1 MSRIT
6 KDPENP
12 ATFSPPLET
21 VREQV
26 KTVAYGDRVRE
37 KQAQTNALKGH
48 GKPLGGA
55 APIPEGKLSPLAMPL
70 PDFSTEEPPDEM
82 ARLEKKQRLE
92 AQQAAAQQLAMTGVG
107 SAYTVNQKLMKG
119 EHSRPVSLAEAKK
132 DAQSP
137 RGPKISPQTAEALK
151 KMDEAVRAQTKDEQD
166 EGPPQPVL
174 EPPSDDSDRKDL
186 DDADKDLRKE
196 EVKLD
201 FEGIIQARNA
211 LMSEERR
218 KRIEK
223 RLKELDIDDM
233 IRNREITQTIPVV
246 PGKLELTLRTFS
258 QKEHLWCMQY
268 IYEHIGSDSY
278 QNELFNTCKVVC
290 SLIAI
295 NGKPLTE
302 HRNKV
307 GERGEEVDRK
317 KFDSKLDQLIGFPVQ
332 LIADISVQL
341 IWFNARVNKLFDLDT
356 LKNG

>member
-1 MSRIT
+1 MARIT

-12 ATFSPPLET
+12 TSFTPPLET
-21 VREQV
+21 VHEQV
-26 KTVAYGDRVRE
+26 KTVAYGDRVRA
-37 KQAQTNALKGH
+37 KQAQTSALKGH

-55 APIPEGKLSPLAMPL
+55 PPIPEGKLAPLAMPM
-70 PDFSTEEPPDEM
+70 PDFSNEEPPDEV
-82 ARLEKKQRLE
+82 ARLERKQRLE
-92 AQQAAAQQLAMTGVG
+92 SQQAVAQQMAMTGVG

-119 EHSRPVSLAEAKK
+119 EYNRPVSLAEAKK
-132 DAQSP
+132 DPQGP
-137 RGPKISPQTAEALK
+137 KGPKISPQTAEALK
-151 KMDEAVRAQTKDEQD
+151 KMDEVVRAQAEDEKDD
-166 EGPPQPVL
+166 GPPQPVL
-174 EPPSDDSDRKDL
+174 EPSGDDSDRRDL
-186 DDADKDLRKE
+186 DEADKDLKKE

-223 RLKELDIDDM
+223 RLKEIDIDDM
-233 IRNREITQTIPVV
+233 IRNREITQNIPVV
-246 PGKLELTLRTFS
+246 PGKLELMLRTFS

-290 SLIAI
+290 SLVAI

-317 KFDSKLDQLIGFPVQ
+317 KFDAKLDQLIGFPVQ

-341 IWFNARVNKLFDLDT
+341 IWFNGRVNKLFDLDT

>member
-1 MSRIT
+1 MARIT
-6 KDPENP
+6 KDADNP
-12 ATFSPPLET
+12 TSFSPPLDE

-55 APIPEGKLSPLAMPL
+55 VPIPEGKLAPLAMPV
-70 PDFSTEEPPDEM
+70 PDFSDEEPPDET
-82 ARLEKKQRLE
+82 ARLERKQRLE
-92 AQQAAAQQLAMTGVG
+92 SQQAAAQQLAMTGVG

-119 EHSRPVSLAEAKK
+119 QYNRPVSIAEAKK
-132 DAQSP
+132 DS
-137 RGPKISPQTAEALK
+137 RSSTGSKISPQTAEALK
-151 KMDEAVRAQTKDEQD
+151 KMDEAVREQTTDERD
-166 EGPPQPVL
+166 AGPAQPVL
-174 EPPSDDSDRKDL
+174 ESPSDDTDRKDL
-186 DDADKDLRKE
+186 DDADKDLKKE

-233 IRNREITQTIPVV
+233 IRNREIIQSIPVV

-290 SLIAI
+290 SLVAI

-317 KFDSKLDQLIGFPVQ
+317 KFDSKLDQLIAFPVQ
-332 LIADISVQL
+332 LIADVSVQL